1 MKQKTL
7 YKVFIWGFLFLY
19 LLVATISFFH
29 AVQFFAIGNNTAM
42 SVTLAL
48 AFEIGLALSLAA
60 ILLSDEN
67 KKSTLPWIL
76 MIVLTLVQVI
86 GNVYSTFKY
95 ISLSEEQY
103 YQYLAKPL
111 LFWMEG
117 VTEDTVQI
125 IVSWIIGAILPIIA
139 LFMTDMVA
147 SNIKNLEKTKELPDT
162 EISQIQET
170 VAKEEEKEETQSKP
184 GKGQITI
191 PKSFPITEEEK
202 PVIQEEKLV
211 KQDENDVSEDFTT
224 SAVQK
229 EEQVQAEEPQKTTFL
244 QRFKNMWKKK

>member
-29 AVQFFAIGNNTAM
+29 AVQFFGIGNNTAM

-95 ISLSEEQY
+95 IALSEEQY

-147 SNIKNLEKTKELPDT
+147 SNIKNLEKTKELPEVKEVIVPGT
-162 EISQIQET
+162 ETDDMKIL
-170 VAKEEEKEETQSKP
+170 KENHNSSN
-184 GKGQITI
+184 GQITI
-191 PKSFPITEEEK
+191 PKSFPRTEEEK
-202 PVIQEEKLV
+202 PTIPEEKSV
-211 KQDENDVSEDFTT
+211 KQDETSVSEDFTT

-229 EEQVQAEEPQKTTFL
+229 EEQVQAEQRRPFL
-244 QRFKNMWKKK
+244 KRLKNLWKKTE

>member
-1 MKQKTL
+1 
-7 YKVFIWGFLFLY
+7 
-19 LLVATISFFH
+19 
-29 AVQFFAIGNNTAM
+29 M

-162 EISQIQET
+162 EMNQTQET

-229 EEQVQAEEPQKTTFL
+229 EEQVQAEELQKTTFL

>member
-29 AVQFFAIGNNTAM
+29 AVQFFAIGNNIAM

-76 MIVLTLVQVI
+76 MIILTLVQVI

-95 ISLSEEQY
+95 ISLSQEQY

-147 SNIKNLEKTKELPDT
+147 SNIKNLEKSKELPQVNETASETKAEDT
-162 EISQIQET
+162 K
-170 VAKEEEKEETQSKP
+170 VLEENHNSSN
-184 GKGQITI
+184 GQITI
-191 PKSFPITEEEK
+191 PNSFPRTEEEK
-202 PVIQEEKLV
+202 PIIQEEKPV
-211 KQDENDVSEDFTT
+211 KQDENDVSEDFMEP
-224 SAVQK
+224 AVQT
-229 EEQVQAEEPQKTTFL
+229 EEQVPAEGQKTTFL
-244 QRFKNMWKKK
+244 QRVKNMWKRK

>member
-19 LLVATISFFH
+19 LLVAAISFFH
-29 AVQFFAIGNNTAM
+29 AVQFFAIGNNIAM

-60 ILLSDEN
+60 ILLSEEN
-67 KKSTLPWIL
+67 KKATLPWIL
-76 MIVLTLVQVI
+76 MTILTLVQVI

-95 ISLSEEQY
+95 IALSEEQY

-117 VTEDTVQI
+117 VTQDTVQI

-147 SNIKNLEKTKELPDT
+147 TNIKNLNKVENEL
-162 EISQIQET
+162 SVQET
-170 VAKEEEKEETQSKP
+170 ETETPVEEEKP
-184 GKGQITI
+184 AKGQITI
-191 PKSFPITEEEK
+191 PKSFPRAEEEK
-202 PVIQEEKLV
+202 PVVQEENLV
-211 KQDENDVSEDFTT
+211 RQDEKAVHDEISETTDFPET
-224 SAVQK
+224 AVQ
-229 EEQVQAEEPQKTTFL
+229 EEQVPAVEQKQKGKFL
-244 QRFKNMWKKK
+244 QRLKNMWMK

>member
-1 MKQKTL
+1 MKQNTL
-7 YKVFIWGFLFLY
+7 YKIFIWGFLFLY

-29 AVQFFAIGNNTAM
+29 AVQFFGIGNNTAM

-86 GNVYSTFKY
+86 GNVFSTFKY
-95 ISLSEEQY
+95 IALSEEQY

-147 SNIKNLEKTKELPDT
+147 SNIKNLEKTKEIPDT
-162 EISQIQET
+162 EINRTRET
-170 VAKEEEKEETQSKP
+170 VVKEEEKEETQSKP

-229 EEQVQAEEPQKTTFL
+229 EEQVQAEQKNPFL
-244 QRFKNMWKKK
+244 KRLKNLWKKTE

>member
-29 AVQFFAIGNNTAM
+29 AVQFFGIGNNTAM

-86 GNVYSTFKY
+86 GNVFSTFKY
-95 ISLSEEQY
+95 IALSEEQY

-147 SNIKNLEKTKELPDT
+147 SNIKNLEKTKEIPDT
-162 EISQIQET
+162 EINQTRET
-170 VAKEEEKEETQSKP
+170 VGKEEKEETHSKP

-202 PVIQEEKLV
+202 SVIQEEKLV
-211 KQDENDVSEDFTT
+211 KQDENDVSEDFTM

-229 EEQVQAEEPQKTTFL
+229 EEQVQAEQNRPFL
-244 QRFKNMWKKK
+244 KRVKNLWKKTV

>member
-29 AVQFFAIGNNTAM
+29 AVQFFSIGNNTAM

-95 ISLSEEQY
+95 IALSEEQY

-147 SNIKNLEKTKELPDT
+147 SNIKNLEKTKEIPDT
-162 EISQIQET
+162 EINQIQET
-170 VAKEEEKEETQSKP
+170 VAKEDENEETHSKP

-229 EEQVQAEEPQKTTFL
+229 EEQVQAEQKNPFL
-244 QRFKNMWKKK
+244 KRLKNLWKKTE

>member
-1 MKQKTL
+1 MNNKTL
-7 YKVFIWGFLFLY
+7 TKVLIWGFLFLY
-19 LLVATISFFH
+19 ILIAGVSFFH
-29 AVQFFAIGNNTAM
+29 AIEFFGIGNVKWM
-42 SVTLAL
+42 SVILSIG
-48 AFEIGLALSLAA
+48 FEVGLALSLAA
-60 ILLSDEN
+60 VLLSEDN
-67 KKSTLPWIL
+67 KKNVLPWIL
-76 MIVLTLVQVI
+76 MIVLCTVQCC
-86 GNVYSTFKY
+86 GNVYSTYKY
-95 ISLSEEQY
+95 ISLSETEY

-162 EISQIQET
+162 EINQAQET
-170 VAKEEEKEETQSKP
+170 VAKKEEKEEAQSKP

-202 PVIQEEKLV
+202 PTIPEEKPV

-229 EEQVQAEEPQKTTFL
+229 EEQVQAEEPQKPMFL

>member
-162 EISQIQET
+162 EITQTQET

>member
-29 AVQFFAIGNNTAM
+29 AVQFFAIGNNIAM

-162 EISQIQET
+162 EINQTEET
-170 VAKEEEKEETQSKP
+170 VAKEEKEETQSKP

-224 SAVQK
+224 SAVQEK
-229 EEQVQAEEPQKTTFL
+229 EQVLAEEPQKTTFL

>member
-29 AVQFFAIGNNTAM
+29 AVQFFGIGNNMPM

-86 GNVYSTFKY
+86 GNVFSTFKY
-95 ISLSEEQY
+95 IALSEEQY

-147 SNIKNLEKTKELPDT
+147 SNIKNLEKTKETPGT
-162 EISQIQET
+162 EINQVRET
-170 VAKEEEKEETQSKP
+170 AANEDEKEETHSKP

-211 KQDENDVSEDFTT
+211 KQDENDVSGDFTT

-229 EEQVQAEEPQKTTFL
+229 EEQVQAEQKNPFL
-244 QRFKNMWKKK
+244 KRVKNLWKKAE